1 MDASS
6 TAALVY
12 LTMRETFHS
21 GDEMVTI
28 TQRESEQIEQA
39 NASGR
44 TPVVF
49 IHGLWLL
56 ASSWDRWAAVF
67 EQAGYAPLAPGWPD
81 DPETVEQ
88 ARANP
93 AVLAAKGVVQ
103 VADHFAEAIGGL
115 TKKPAI
121 VGHSF
126 GGLIAQ
132 ILAGRGLSAATVA
145 VDPAPFKGV
154 LPLPIAAIRTTL
166 PVLGNPANRGRA
178 VTLSFEQ
185 FRYGWANALG
195 EEEARRIYDEF
206 HVAAPGRPIFQ
217 AAFAN
222 FNPAAATKAD
232 TKNPERGPLL
242 ITTGENDHA
251 VPPAMSKAAYK
262 KQRHNPGITEH
273 AVIAGRDHSLTID
286 DKWREVADTAL
297 AFIKRFA

>member
-1 MDASS
+1 MA
-6 TAALVY
+6 
-12 LTMRETFHS
+12 
-21 GDEMVTI
+21 TI
-28 TQRESEQIEQA
+28 TQRESGQVEQA
-39 NASGR
+39 NATGR

-49 IHGLWLL
+49 VHGLWLL
-56 ASSWDRWAAVF
+56 PSSWDRWATVF
-67 EQAGYAPLAPGWPD
+67 AEAGYAPLAPGWPD

-93 AVLAAKGVVQ
+93 DVLAGKGVVQ
-103 VADHFAEAIGGL
+103 VADHFAEVIGGL

-132 ILAGRGLSAATVA
+132 ILAGRGLAATTVA
-145 VDPAPFKGV
+145 VNPAPFKGV

-166 PVLGNPANRGRA
+166 PVLGNPANRRRA
-178 VTLSFEQ
+178 VTLTFEQ
-185 FRYGWANALG
+185 FRYGWANAVSDD
-195 EEEARRIYDEF
+195 EARRLYDEF

-222 FNPAAATKAD
+222 LNPAAATKAD

-262 KQRHNPGITEH
+262 KQRHNPGVTEH
-273 AVIAGRDHSLTID
+273 AEIPGRDHSLTID
-286 DKWREVADTAL
+286 DRWREVAEVAL
-297 AFIKRFA
+297 AFVKRFA